1 MLMQANG
8 SLTQQGR
15 LLRTF
20 VGLAVAVSAVVF
32 GPQAFADDAPGA
44 GLAVDT
50 AASSAFAPAGEFDTY
65 TVAQGET
72 LWAIAVAVSGPE
84 HNAQD
89 TVRAIMELNA
99 MSSASVLPGD
109 QILVPPLG

>member
-1 MLMQANG
+1 MLMQSDG
-8 SLTQQGR
+8 TLTQRGR
-15 LLRTF
+15 LLRTA
-20 VGLAVAVSAVVF
+20 VGLAAAVSVVVF

-44 GLAVDT
+44 GAPSSFAVPD
-50 AASSAFAPAGEFDTY
+50 AASSAGEFDTY

-72 LWAIAVAVSGPE
+72 LWTIADAVSGPE
-84 HNAQD
+84 HNVQD

-99 MSSASVLPGD
+99 MSSAFVVPGD